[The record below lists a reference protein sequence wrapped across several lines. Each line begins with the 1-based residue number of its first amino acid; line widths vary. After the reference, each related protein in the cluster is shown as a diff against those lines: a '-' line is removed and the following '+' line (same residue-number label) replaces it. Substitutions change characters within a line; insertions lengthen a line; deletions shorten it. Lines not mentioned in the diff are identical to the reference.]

1 MRLGPMLEATLIVRE
16 LDRSLPGY
24 QALGW
29 RVRARDALP
38 QQRALD
44 MGEASLA
51 GAARIHLGLGDQP
64 TQLTL
69 IEAPHAEASAACARR
84 GWIGLE
90 LQLDAGSVGVLDDF
104 QAIGEPVVDDQGGRT
119 RVLASANGELWT
131 LRELRGD
138 GALTPSLRAVQL
150 ACADR
155 ARTLGFYEGL
165 GLCGRSRHD
174 SASPPFYR
182 RAELAQ
188 AQAYPRTVAELRGA
202 QRIDILAWPDLPPA
216 DSQLRTGL
224 RLLSFAR
231 SDAAGRRLQAA
242 DDPSARILAGSEGE
256 GIELC

>member
-16 LDRSLPGY
+16 LNRSLPGY
-24 QALGW
+24 LALGW
-29 RVRARDALP
+29 RVQARDALP

-51 GAARIHLGLGDQP
+51 GAPRIQLGLGDQP

-69 IEAPHAEASAACARR
+69 IEAPHAEAGAACARR

-90 LQLDAGSVGVLDDF
+90 LQLDVGSVGVLDDF
-104 QAIGEPVVDDQGGRT
+104 QAIGEPVDDDQGGRT

-138 GALTPSLRAVQL
+138 AAIRPGLRAVQL

-174 SASPPFYR
+174 SALPAFDRCAGWS
-182 RAELAQ
+182 RAQ
-188 AQAYPRTVAELRGA
+188 PQPRAVAELRGD

-231 SDAAGRRLQAA
+231 SDAAGRRLQAS
-242 DDPSARILAGSEGE
+242 DDPSARILAGPEGE
-256 GIELC
+256 GIELR